1 MKQLGS
7 IEGQMKQMK
16 EEMSKLTSTG
26 SAGAGLV
33 EVTINGDFQVQK
45 ISINE
50 IMIDKNEKDT
60 LEVLI
65 QSAFNDA
72 TQKMKSI
79 IEDATRRK
87 LQQAGLGNIPGFGAK
102 A

>member
-1 MKQLGS
+1 
-7 IEGQMKQMK
+7 MKQMK

-33 EVTINGDFQVQK
+33 EITINGDFIVQK
-45 ISINE
+45 IDINPV
-50 IMIDKNEKDT
+50 MIDKNEKDT

-72 TQKMKSI
+72 TVKMKAI
-79 IEDATRRK
+79 IEDATRRR
-87 LQQAGLGNIPGFGAK
+87 LQAAGVPNIPPFGGR
-102 A
+102 